1 MTHSHH
7 QFGNAFLKPSAPK
20 SGGGLLK
27 TPAGATPPAGFK
39 PPVGAKPPAAK
50 GAAHPA
56 AERKLTFTKIIRWR
70 LPHGQTEP
78 PATVEIAG
86 TFTNW
91 KKEPLI
97 YSPAMHTWQVTLP
110 QIPGNRT
117 HHYMLLADGKPVE
130 DTHSDGMAIPHG
142 AQELQFA
149 IATARG
155 PRVFMLFSQT
165 K

>member
-1 MTHSHH
+1 MA
-7 QFGNAFLKPSAPK
+7 QNFGNAFLQKPANK
-20 SGGGLLK
+20 SGLAVLK
-27 TPAGATPPAGFK
+27 TPAGASPKVPAH
-39 PPVGAKPPAAK
+39 
-50 GAAHPA
+50 HP
-56 AERKLTFTKIIRWR
+56 AERKLTFTKIFRWR
-70 LPHGQTEP
+70 LPHGQTEQ

-97 YSPAMHTWQVTLP
+97 YSPAMHTWQVTLQ

>member
-1 MTHSHH
+1 MV
-7 QFGNAFLKPSAPK
+7 QNFGNAFLRKPPQK
-20 SGGGLLK
+20 SGTGLPK
-27 TPAGATPPAGFK
+27 GPT
-39 PPVGAKPPAAK
+39 GAKPPT
-50 GAAHPA
+50 
-56 AERKLTFTKIIRWR
+56 ERKLTFTKIFRWR
-70 LPHGQTEP
+70 LPEGETQEP
-78 PATVEIAG
+78 AAVEVAG

-91 KKEPLI
+91 KKVPLI
-97 YSPAMHTWQVTLP
+97 YDPAMRSWQVTLQ

-117 HHYMLLADGKPVE
+117 HHYMLLADGKPIE
-130 DTHSDGMAIPHG
+130 DAHSDGMAIPTG

>member
-1 MTHSHH
+1 MV
-7 QFGNAFLKPSAPK
+7 QNFGNAFLHKPPH
-20 SGGGLLK
+20 K
-27 TPAGATPPAGFK
+27 TGAGFSK
-39 PPVGAKPPAAK
+39 GPTGAKPP
-50 GAAHPA
+50 
-56 AERKLTFTKIIRWR
+56 AERKLTFTKIFRWH
-70 LPHGQTEP
+70 LPDGQTQE
-78 PATVEIAG
+78 PATVEVVG

-91 KKEPLI
+91 EKVPLK
-97 YSPAMHTWQVTLP
+97 YERAMRNWHATL
-110 QIPGNRT
+110 QHIPGNRT

-130 DTHSDGMAIPHG
+130 DKHCDGMVIPAG

>member
-1 MTHSHH
+1 MV
-7 QFGNAFLKPSAPK
+7 QNFGNAFLQKPPHIV
-20 SGGGLLK
+20 GTGLLK
-27 TPAGATPPAGFK
+27 TPAGAKPPSHHPAERK
-39 PPVGAKPPAAK
+39 PVGAKGPPP
-50 GAAHPA
+50 HPV
-56 AERKLTFTKIIRWR
+56 ERKLTFTKILRWR
-70 LPHGQTEP
+70 LPDGQMPEP
-78 PATVEIAG
+78 AVVEVVG

-91 KKEPLI
+91 EKKPLVHDKVRGGW
-97 YSPAMHTWQVTLP
+97 HTTLHH
-110 QIPGNRT
+110 IPGNRT

-130 DTHSDGMAIPHG
+130 DKHCDGTAIPNG

>member
-1 MTHSHH
+1 MV
-7 QFGNAFLKPSAPK
+7 QNFGNAFLQKPAHK
-20 SGGGLLK
+20 SGTGFSKGL
-27 TPAGATPPAGFK
+27 T
-39 PPVGAKPPAAK
+39 GAKPP
-50 GAAHPA
+50 
-56 AERKLTFTKIIRWR
+56 AERKLTFTKIFRWR
-70 LPHGQTEP
+70 LPEGGTQEP
-78 PATVEIAG
+78 AAVEVAG

-91 KKEPLI
+91 KKTPLV
-97 YSPAMHTWQVTLP
+97 YDSAMRTWQVTLQ
-110 QIPGNRT
+110 QIVGNRT

-130 DTHSDGMAIPHG
+130 DVHSDGMAVPAG

>member
-1 MTHSHH
+1 MVHN
-7 QFGNAFLKPSAPK
+7 FGNAFVRPPSHQ
-20 SGGGLLK
+20 GGTGIFR
-27 TPAGATPPAGFK
+27 TPAGAK
-39 PPVGAKPPAAK
+39 PPGHHPAERKPTGTK
-50 GAAHPA
+50 DAAHP
-56 AERKLTFTKIIRWR
+56 AERKLTFTKIFRWR
-70 LPHGQTEP
+70 LPEGQTHEP
-78 PATVEIAG
+78 AAVEIAG

-91 KKEPLI
+91 HKVPMVHDKVRGGWH
-97 YSPAMHTWQVTLP
+97 ATFHHM
-110 QIPGNRT
+110 PGNRT

-130 DTHSDGMAIPHG
+130 DKHCDGMAVPHG

>member
-1 MTHSHH
+1 MV
-7 QFGNAFLKPSAPK
+7 QNFGNAFLRQPPHK
-20 SGGGLLK
+20 GGTGNLK
-27 TPAGATPPAGFK
+27 TPAGAKAPGHPP
-39 PPVGAKPPAAK
+39 
-50 GAAHPA
+50 
-56 AERKLTFTKIIRWR
+56 AERKLTFTKIFRWR
-70 LPHGQTEP
+70 RPDGQMPEP
-78 PATVEIAG
+78 AAVEVTG

-91 KKEPLI
+91 EKRPLVHDKVRGGWH
-97 YSPAMHTWQVTLP
+97 ATFQ
-110 QIPGNRT
+110 QIQGNRT

-130 DTHSDGMAIPHG
+130 DTHCDGMAIPNG

>member
-1 MTHSHH
+1 MA
-7 QFGNAFLKPSAPK
+7 QNFGNAFLQKPSHRSGTGFSKAP
-20 SGGGLLK
+20 
-27 TPAGATPPAGFK
+27 T
-39 PPVGAKPPAAK
+39 GAKPP
-50 GAAHPA
+50 

-70 LPHGQTEP
+70 LPDGQTQE
-78 PATVEIAG
+78 PATVEVVG

-91 KKEPLI
+91 QKTPLI
-97 YSPAMHTWQVTLP
+97 YDRAMRSWQVMLHH
-110 QIPGNRT
+110 IPGNRT

-130 DTHSDGMAIPHG
+130 DAHSDGMAIPTG

>member
-1 MTHSHH
+1 MV
-7 QFGNAFLKPSAPK
+7 QKFGNAFLHKPPHK
-20 SGGGLLK
+20 SGTGILR
-27 TPAGATPPAGFK
+27 TPAGAK
-39 PPVGAKPPAAK
+39 PPGH
-50 GAAHPA
+50 HP
-56 AERKLTFTKIIRWR
+56 AERKLTFTKIFRWR
-70 LPHGQTEP
+70 LPDGQTQE
-78 PATVEIAG
+78 PATVEVVG

-91 KKEPLI
+91 QKVPLI
-97 YSPAMHTWQVTLP
+97 HDKVRGGWHATLHHI
-110 QIPGNRT
+110 QGNRT

-130 DTHSDGMAIPHG
+130 DTHCDGMAVPTG

>member
-1 MTHSHH
+1 MV
-7 QFGNAFLKPSAPK
+7 QNFGNAFLQ
-20 SGGGLLK
+20 
-27 TPAGATPPAGFK
+27 K
-39 PPVGAKPPAAK
+39 PPHKAGTATSKIPRIPTGAK
-50 GAAHPA
+50 GAVHPS

-70 LPHGQTEP
+70 LPGGQTVEP
-78 PATVEIAG
+78 TAVEVVG

-91 KKEPLI
+91 KKTPLV
-97 YSPAMHTWQVTLP
+97 YDSAMRTWHVMLQN
-110 QIPGNRT
+110 IPGNRT

-130 DTHSDGMAIPHG
+130 DLHSDGMAVPTG
-142 AQELQFA
+142 EQELQFA

>member
-1 MTHSHH
+1 MV
-7 QFGNAFLKPSAPK
+7 QKFGNAFLQ
-20 SGGGLLK
+20 
-27 TPAGATPPAGFK
+27 K
-39 PPVGAKPPAAK
+39 PPHKAGTATSKIPRLPTGAK
-50 GAAHPA
+50 GTAHPS

-70 LPHGQTEP
+70 LPDGQTVEP
-78 PATVEIAG
+78 AAVEVVG

-91 KKEPLI
+91 QKVPLVHD
-97 YSPAMHTWQVTLP
+97 AVRGGWHVTLP
-110 QIPGNRT
+110 NIPGNRT
-117 HHYMLLADGKPVE
+117 HHYMLLADGKPVQ
-130 DTHSDGMAIPHG
+130 DKHCDGTAIPNG

>member
-1 MTHSHH
+1 MVQH
-7 QFGNAFLKPSAPK
+7 FGNAFLRPPPHK
-20 SGGGLLK
+20 SG
-27 TPAGATPPAGFK
+27 TGFSK
-39 PPVGAKPPAAK
+39 GPTGAKPPAD
-50 GAAHPA
+50 
-56 AERKLTFTKIIRWR
+56 RKLTFTKIFRWR
-70 LPHGQTEP
+70 LPDGQTQEP
-78 PATVEIAG
+78 AAVVIAG

-91 KKEPLI
+91 QKMPLI
-97 YSPAMHTWQVTLP
+97 HDKVRGGWHATFHHIQ
-110 QIPGNRT
+110 GNRT

-130 DTHSDGMAIPHG
+130 DKHCDGMAVPNG